1 MTAARAALAV
11 ALLAAPAAAQ
21 EGCPWGGAVAKVQKL
36 PQQITFGA
44 SVDPDIVGHVVEFP
58 GCEVTIPAVRAA
70 AKLPAC
76 APYADRPDALG
87 MEMVFHCLLEKTAGD
102 PPAGTHVNISAIA
115 LQRLLKEQ

>member
-1 MTAARAALAV
+1 MTGRALAL
-11 ALLAAPAAAQ
+11 ALLLAAPAAAQ
-21 EGCPWGGAVAKVQKL
+21 DACPWGGAVAKVQKL
-36 PQQITFGA
+36 PQAITFGA
-44 SVDPDIVGHVVEFP
+44 SADPDIVGFVEEFP

-70 AKLPAC
+70 ARLPAC